1 MPVSVELVRREW
13 EEGYRRLLDQTRGTK
28 DPEALFAQVEAV
40 TEELRKRIGETFTL
54 AQLADMYSG
63 AEDWSRDAVAEHAPV
78 PGWPRTASMAAD
90 AAFHLYA
97 RGAVDYL
104 P

>member
-13 EEGYRRLLDQTRGTK
+13 EDGHRRLLDQARGSSNS
-28 DPEALFAQVEAV
+28 DALFAQVDAV
-40 TEELRKRIGETFTL
+40 TEELRKRVGETFTL
-54 AQLADMYSG
+54 AQLADTYSEADG
-63 AEDWSRDAVAEHAPV
+63 WSRDAVANRAPV
-78 PGWPRTASMAAD
+78 PGWPRTASLAAD

>member
-1 MPVSVELVRREW
+1 MPVSVELLRSEW
-13 EEGYRRLLDQTRGTK
+13 EEGHRRLQEQARDAR
-28 DPEALFAQVEAV
+28 DSEALFAQVDAV
-40 TEELRKRIGETFTL
+40 TEELRKRVGETFTL
-54 AQLADMYSG
+54 AQLADVYTG
-63 AEDWSRDAVAEHAPV
+63 ADGWSRDAVAERAPV
-78 PGWPRTASMAAD
+78 PGWPRTASVAAD

>member
-1 MPVSVELVRREW
+1 MPVSVELVRSEW
-13 EEGYRRLLDQTRGTK
+13 EDGHRRLLDEARGVT
-28 DPEALFAQVEAV
+28 DSETLFAQVEAV

-54 AQLADMYSG
+54 AQLADLYAG
-63 AEDWSRDAVAEHAPV
+63 ADGWSRDAVAERVPV
-78 PGWPRTASMAAD
+78 SGWPRTASLAAD

-97 RGAVDYL
+97 RNAVDYL

>member
-1 MPVSVELVRREW
+1 MPVSVELVRSEW
-13 EEGYRRLLDQTRGTK
+13 EDGHRRLLDEARGAANS
-28 DPEALFAQVEAV
+28 ELLFAQVDAV

-54 AQLADMYSG
+54 AQLADLYAG
-63 AEDWSRDAVAEHAPV
+63 ADAWSRDAVAERVPV
-78 PGWPRTASMAAD
+78 PGWPRTAALAAD

-97 RGAVDYL
+97 RNAVDYL